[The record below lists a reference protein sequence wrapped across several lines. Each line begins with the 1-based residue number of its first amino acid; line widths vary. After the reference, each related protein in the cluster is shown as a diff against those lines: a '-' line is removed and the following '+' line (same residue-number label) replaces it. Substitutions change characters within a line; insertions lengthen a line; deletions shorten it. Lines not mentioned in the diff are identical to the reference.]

1 MDGAGPRM
9 RDSSQTPKHKGLPK
23 EVKSK
28 EGKKKGKNAKGVCRA
43 QFSDQ
48 LGNNYTPT
56 LSRGA
61 PATLTMSPDYSGK
74 FSRIADPV

>member
-1 MDGAGPRM
+1 M

-28 EGKKKGKNAKGVCRA
+28 EGKKREKMLRA

-61 PATLTMSPDYSGK
+61 PATLTVSPDYSGR